1 MVEALLASDGTPR
14 ALVLTGGPGVG
25 KTSLWEAGV
34 EAATGRGLRVLRAS
48 GSGAETQLSFAALID
63 LLDGI
68 DLDSIDGLPTPQR
81 QALDVALYRA
91 EAASPPD
98 PSALALGLLSTLR
111 SLSAVQ
117 PVLVAVD
124 DLQWLD
130 ETSAEALAFAGRR
143 LDTEPIAFLLAR
155 RPGPPPR
162 SSARS
167 ARDCRA
173 PRWGRSRS
181 AQCAGCCLSG
191 SVSRCRATCCAAST
205 RRRSATRSSRSR
217 SGGRSRAVVRRRS
230 PRTCRCPGRRG
241 LARDAGGAARRPRT
255 QANARTR
262 ARSRPAS
269 VAAGPDR
276 RRERARGRAGRGCG
290 RT

>member
-68 DLDSIDGLPTPQR
+68 DLDAIDGLPTPQR
-81 QALDVALYRA
+81 QALEVALYRA

-111 SLSAVQ
+111 SLAAVQ

-130 ETSAEALAFAGRR
+130 ETSADALAFAARR

-155 RPGPPPR
+155 RPGP
-162 SSARS
+162 SSTLERALGTRPVEHRGGDALDRRDAPDAVRAAR
-167 ARDCRA
+167 ALGAA
-173 PRWGRSRS
+173 PRP
-181 AQCAGCCLSG
+181 A
-191 SVSRCRATCCAAST
+191 
-205 RRRSATRSSRSR
+205 
-217 SGGRSRAVVRRRS
+217 
-230 PRTCRCPGRRG
+230 PRLRDD
-241 LARDAGGAARRPRT
+241 AR
-255 QANARTR
+255 Q
-262 ARSRPAS
+262 PALL
-269 VAAGPDR
+269 
-276 RRERARGRAGRGCG
+276 ARGRADDR
-290 RT
+290 RQR